1 MGFSRQEYWS
11 GLPFPSPENL
21 PDSGDKPSSPPLA
34 GEFFTTEPPGKPK
47 IEVTVPKLGK
57 IYLEYLSTD
66 GPPLMS
72 KMLDVTRRLCDL
84 CILGKLAM
92 VSDGVEWES
101 SAGMSLRG
109 QAPHRKYL
117 TGCSSLVPPLLF
129 SACVEMRWPSMLLLW
144 HRLII
149 PNKHFITPSIFANC
163 FKSLWWAMWGMLLS

>member
-72 KMLDVTRRLCDL
+72 KMLDVTRRLRDL

-101 SAGMSLRG
+101 SAGMSLCG

-117 TGCSSLVPPLLF
+117 TGCSSLD
-129 SACVEMRWPSMLLLW
+129 
-144 HRLII
+144 
-149 PNKHFITPSIFANC
+149 
-163 FKSLWWAMWGMLLS
+163 LLSSFRRVLKWDDPLCYYCDTDSLPLISIS